1 MANVGD
7 HCQVCNPASAVDSG
21 WLIVTKTT
29 VICTTAKSYLRCRA
43 CGAIA
48 GTTTRPATEFEIAKW
63 AHKKVA
69 SRSDDPNG
77 VRRN

>member
-7 HCQVCNPASAVDSG
+7 HCQSCNPASAIDGG
-21 WLIVTKTT
+21 WLTVTKTV
-29 VICTTAKSYLRCRA
+29 VIATTAKSYLRCNG
-43 CGAIA
+43 CGTLA
-48 GTTTRPATEFEIAKW
+48 GTATRPATELELAKW